1 MQNSICKTPMA
12 KKFLSRSDVKET
24 GVYTLKKGLLV
35 LPHLY
40 SPSLW
45 KWIKAQESMTY
56 KIKGEL
62 NIRKSAQNPQKND
75 FREISVGSINPCHA
89 LSADMKA
96 LKFLNFMYKE
106 AIQHENINPEDFTG
120 ELFIV

>member
-1 MQNSICKTPMA
+1 MTS
-12 KKFLSRSDVKET
+12 E
-24 GVYTLKKGLLV
+24 
-35 LPHLY
+35 
-40 SPSLW
+40 
-45 KWIKAQESMTY
+45 KAT
-56 KIKGEL
+56 
-62 NIRKSAQNPQKND
+62 
-75 FREISVGSINPCHA
+75 EISVAGINPCHA